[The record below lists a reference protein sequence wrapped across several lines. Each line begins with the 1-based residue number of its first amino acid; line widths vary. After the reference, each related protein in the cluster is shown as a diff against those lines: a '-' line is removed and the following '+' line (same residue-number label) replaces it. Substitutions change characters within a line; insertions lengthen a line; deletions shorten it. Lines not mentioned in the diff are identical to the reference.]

1 MKDML
6 GRDNIITSGQALD
19 LVLQALPEKTVPA
32 AAMEIDEALG
42 RILAE
47 DLVAGEDLP
56 PFARSTVD
64 GYAVR
69 AADTFSAS
77 DTMPAYL
84 DLTGEVF
91 MGQSADMVLTKG
103 CAVKI
108 PTGGMLP
115 EGADAVVMFEH
126 VQVVDATM
134 LEIMKSVGP
143 AENVIQAGEDA
154 QRGAT
159 VLKKGHRIRPQD
171 IGACAGIGVTRIAVC
186 DKPIVSII
194 STGDEIIPAA
204 STPKPGQ
211 IRDINSYLLTGM
223 ITNAGG
229 KAARKGIFR
238 DDYQEIRTAVEEAMK
253 HSDMVLV
260 SGGTSVGTKDLIAG
274 IISDIGSP
282 GLLFHGVSLKPGKP
296 LIGGIIQGVPV
307 FGLPGHPAAVS
318 ICFELFI
325 LPVLQRLSGHDEPLN
340 GLLKPA
346 VSARLTKNI
355 ASTQGREEHVR
366 VILEKRQDGLW
377 AIPVIS
383 KSGLVTTM
391 VRTDGTVVIPLSQ
404 NGIEQGELVEVRL
417 FK

>member
-6 GRDNIITSGQALD
+6 GRNNIITAEKALD
-19 LVLQALPEKTVPA
+19 LVLQGLPEQAVPA
-32 AAMEIDEALG
+32 AAIEIDEALG

-47 DLVAGEDLP
+47 DIVAGEDLP

-84 DLTGEVF
+84 NLTGEVF

-103 CAVKI
+103 SAVNI

-134 LEIMKSVGP
+134 IEIMKSVGP
-143 AENVIQAGEDA
+143 GENVIQQGEDA
-154 QRGAT
+154 KRGTT
-159 VLKKGHRIRPQD
+159 VLKRGRRLRPQD
-171 IGACAGIGVTRIAVC
+171 VGACAGIGVTRIAVFE
-186 DKPIVSII
+186 KPVISII

-204 STPKPGQ
+204 ATPKPGQ
-211 IRDINSYLLTGM
+211 IRDINSYLLKGM

-229 KAARKGIFR
+229 TAVRKGIFR
-238 DDYQEIRTAVEEAMK
+238 DDYQDIRAAVEEAMK
-253 HSDMVLV
+253 GSAMVLV

-274 IISDIGSP
+274 IIADIGNP

-296 LIGGIIQGVPV
+296 LIGGIIQGVPI

-325 LPVLQRLSGHDEPLN
+325 LPLLQRLSGHDDPSA
-340 GLLKPA
+340 GLLRPI
-346 VSARLTKNI
+346 VYARLTKNI

-366 VILEKRQDGLW
+366 VILEKREDGLW

-404 NGIEQGELVEVRL
+404 NGVEQGQLVEVRL